1 MKKQALLLS
10 TLLGLAAACDVASGP
25 PKATDSPGPVEA
37 PLTSYRISVTRLLE
51 YIEPGNG
58 SRPPLPS
65 WDDGLRRQLAAD
77 EATMYI
83 TGVRDAGEG
92 RVWCV
97 VASNVPP
104 QEVVDAV
111 IAELKKA
118 PKQANAAAHVAAALA
133 RTFPCKKT
141 NR

>member
-1 MKKQALLLS
+1 MMKK
-10 TLLGLAAACDVASGP
+10 TLLMLAPLALAAACAVAAGP

-37 PLTSYRISVTRLLE
+37 PLTSYRISVARLLE

-58 SRPPLPS
+58 SRPPLPG

-77 EATMYI
+77 EAGMYI

-104 QEVVDAV
+104 QEVVDTVVAD
-111 IAELKKA
+111 LKKA
-118 PKQANAAAHVAAALA
+118 PQQANAAAHVAAALA
-133 RTFPCKKT
+133 RSFPCSRT